1 MASSA
6 VSQKSKRR
14 RKAEHHISILLKLP
28 SRLRTLPVSR
38 ENTISN
44 RQKKDNQ
51 IKTVFGGDK
60 KRGGGRQNRLF
71 GTDKEN
77 HQMVFERATRTAELK
92 SVLRMQTIKT
102 KTSTSMQMWRNAKT
116 MKIKHCMW
124 ENVSVT
130 PLEGRQRPSI
140 GQQSC
145 CSAHLKFHQKKRK

>member
-1 MASSA
+1 MASS
-6 VSQKSKRR
+6 QYQRKGKRS

-28 SRLRTLPVSR
+28 PQTPHSSCQPHS
-38 ENTISN
+38 
-44 RQKKDNQ
+44 QKKKDKQ

-60 KRGGGRQNRLF
+60 KRGGGRQNRLS

-77 HQMVFERATRTAELK
+77 HQVAFERATRTAEMK

-102 KTSTSMQMWRNAKT
+102 KTSTSMQMWRNVKT

>member
-1 MASSA
+1 MRWWRLRSI
-6 VSQKSKRR
+6 RE
-14 RKAEHHISILLKLP
+14 KAKEAERQNITYRSCWSYRP
-28 SRLRTLPVSR
+28 RLRTLPVSR
-38 ENTISN
+38 IAKK
-44 RQKKDNQ
+44 KKDKQ

-60 KRGGGRQNRLF
+60 KRGGGRQNRLS

-77 HQMVFERATRTAELK
+77 HQVAFERATRTAELK

-102 KTSTSMQMWRNAKT
+102 KTSTSMQMWRNVKT
-116 MKIKHCMW
+116 MKMKHCMW

-130 PLEGRQRPSI
+130 PLKGRKRPSI